1 MENDIDKMLND
12 IQHEINVLEAQKSAL
27 IQDFV
32 FGNEAEFLSE
42 VLDLLTRVNIV
53 TGDYYAPDR
62 KYSNIRGFKNL
73 RVAKWNS
80 DNDVVIDVKVNSKK
94 GEYAA
99 KYWAA
104 QSPVYVKNYKVTFC
118 YSYSKRYW
126 E

>member
-1 MENDIDKMLND
+1 MENDIDKMLEE

-32 FGNEAEFLSE
+32 FGNEAKFFAE
-42 VLDLLTRVNIV
+42 VLDLITRTNIT

-62 KYSNIRGFKNL
+62 KYSLINGFKNI
-73 RVAKWNS
+73 RIAARDEDKIT
-80 DNDVVIDVKVNSKK
+80 IDIKVTNKK

-99 KYWAA
+99 RFWAA
-104 QSPVYVKNYKVTFC
+104 QSPVYVKNYKVSFC